1 MDDIQRRLFNELE
14 RANHYAFCDPTPEA
28 HAIAL
33 SAMRRYRAY
42 VERDYRTLW
51 VETEALLSTTRTVLE
66 AIRAD
71 LAALDLKV
79 RDERAKVIATIQEI
93 ERLTDVPRRYTG
105 C

>member
-33 SAMRRYRAY
+33 AAMRRYRAY

-51 VETEALLSTTRTVLE
+51 TETEALLIMTRNVLE
-66 AIRAD
+66 ATRAD
-71 LAALDLKV
+71 LTALDLRV
-79 RDERAKVIATIQEI
+79 RDERAKVLATIQAIQQAVE
-93 ERLTDVPRRYTG
+93 PQRYTG